1 LLRQW
6 LAGYEDVYDA
16 ERLRRDPATRA
27 GQAEGVIQLAMG
39 QQSRIGGDHAA
50 AKLKHQAAR
59 RRSKSSL
66 SEALVDSPLGSIKRA
81 SVDLTQD
88 VVSYTEIVP
97 NLAKP

>member
-1 LLRQW
+1 
-6 LAGYEDVYDA
+6 
-16 ERLRRDPATRA
+16 
-27 GQAEGVIQLAMG
+27 MG